1 MLVLKKYVK
10 LSFILLI
17 TTLFVVGCGKNEN
30 DQEEPVNDD
39 PEVLNNE
46 NNEIEDQEENE
57 NEEEGSAADDQEFS
71 EASLD
76 LRGPLED
83 IKEFYNSI
91 YFSDVDIIDPEE
103 GLIGI
108 EVSKSIIEDFY
119 QASINAYTIDPQTRM
134 TLVVN
139 SGEDEFEEQADKNN
153 LSGDAM
159 AEEVKEDVYEFAES
173 LIWKEEGNSY
183 RLKGGR
189 NVISTVEED
198 NIRPEDDRLLF
209 YESLAKTNNELD
221 DVHDF
226 LDKIIIPTTLPS
238 GYELSLVTVEKN
250 TKEIITTSTYPI
262 ELLYGLR
269 SNGGDPLYI
278 ITYGEYEQTPQLFG
292 EGVEE
297 IEIEGVTIQSKE
309 DEIMFTLGDQT
320 YRINYGDIAVDD
332 VLEIAKSMIEQFN

>member
-1 MLVLKKYVK
+1 MKKYVR
-10 LSFILLI
+10 LSFILI
-17 TTLFVVGCGKNEN
+17 ISMIFVIGCGKNEQN
-30 DQEEPVNDD
+30 EEQPVNDE
-39 PEVLNNE
+39 PEVLNDE
-46 NNEIEDQEENE
+46 NNVNEDNGENDNDEEV
-57 NEEEGSAADDQEFS
+57 SAADDQEFS
-71 EASLD
+71 EALLD
-76 LRGPLED
+76 LTGPLED

-108 EVSKSIIEDFY
+108 EVTKSIIEDFY

-139 SGEDEFEEQADKNN
+139 SGEDEFEEQANKNN
-153 LSGDAM
+153 LSGEAM

-173 LIWKEEGNSY
+173 LIWKEDGNSY

-189 NVISTVEED
+189 NVVSTVEEN

-221 DVHDF
+221 DIHEF

-238 GYELSLVTVEKN
+238 GYELSHVTIEKN

-262 ELLYGLR
+262 ELAYGLK
-269 SNGGDPLYI
+269 SDSGDPLYV
-278 ITYGEYEQTPQLFG
+278 ITYGEYEHTPQLFG
-292 EGVEE
+292 EDVEE
-297 IEIEGVTIQSKE
+297 IDVEGVTIQSKE
-309 DEIMFTLGDQT
+309 DDIMFTLGDQT
-320 YRINYGDIAVDD
+320 YRINYSDMELDD
-332 VLEIAKSMIEQFN
+332 VLEIAQSMIEQFN